1 MTDASWL
8 MADAEATQ
16 RQKMQ
21 KMHLQP
27 DRSISKRAVLLRT
40 QPLFVSF
47 RFAVQLVVHVALAEL
62 AAAYSRQTRRTNAR
76 ACLELQL
83 QLQRQDSNSNS
94 NSNRQQT
101 QPNPMKS
108 SEVKWSEVVGLV
120 VAELKGIGV
129 VSSGHLI
136 RFSCHEP
143 NTAGIWSASDGIFF
157 VAIGMF

>member
-1 MTDASWL
+1 

-16 RQKMQ
+16 KQKQ
-21 KMHLQP
+21 KMHFQP
-27 DRSISKRAVLLRT
+27 DRSISKRAVVLRT
-40 QPLFVSF
+40 QPVFVSF

-62 AAAYSRQTRRTNAR
+62 VAAAYSRQTRRTNAR

-83 QLQRQDSNSNS
+83 QHRQDSNS